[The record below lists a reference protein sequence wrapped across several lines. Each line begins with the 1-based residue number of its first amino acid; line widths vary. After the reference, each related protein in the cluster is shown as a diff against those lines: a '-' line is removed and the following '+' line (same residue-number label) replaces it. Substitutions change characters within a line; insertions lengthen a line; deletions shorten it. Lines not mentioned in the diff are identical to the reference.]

1 MARLY
6 PKPGK
11 RTIKDADLLVDRQ
24 HLQAALNSL
33 SDLGFRPL
41 ENHALERLETFLD
54 HSPGFSGNKAIVL
67 YGPGDFELDLHWA
80 VGVAGLEPAALLGRS
95 ETVTLFGTPVRV
107 ASFEDALLLTAKHAI
122 RENLTVD
129 AMCRDLLD
137 IRRSWERSD
146 SWRNFEEILANPAL
160 RNNLVPLLAI
170 TDVLR
175 VLDSDH
181 RAVGEAAERLT
192 GLATRTERKA
202 ARRLCELFFYQVKHG
217 PVTKD
222 LLYLAHSRPAKQV
235 IVAAWTNWREYRDL
249 MRSLEEKLD
258 GEEVPLVRRL
268 RLLAGAIIKTQPGQ
282 LRSIRALARLK
293 YRD

>member
-1 MARLY
+1 MAALRHLEVSGIPAIAFKGLASMARLY

-24 HLQAALNSL
+24 YLQAALNSL

-107 ASFEDALLLTAKHAI
+107 ASFDDALLLTAKHAI

-137 IRRSWERSD
+137 IRLSWERSA
-146 SWRNFEEILANPAL
+146 SRRNFEE
-160 RNNLVPLLAI
+160 
-170 TDVLR
+170 TF
-175 VLDSDH
+175 
-181 RAVGEAAERLT
+181 GEPGAAEQSGT
-192 GLATRTERKA
+192 VIGDYG
-202 ARRLCELFFYQVKHG
+202 CPQI
-217 PVTKD
+217 
-222 LLYLAHSRPAKQV
+222 SR
-235 IVAAWTNWREYRDL
+235 
-249 MRSLEEKLD
+249 
-258 GEEVPLVRRL
+258 
-268 RLLAGAIIKTQPGQ
+268 
-282 LRSIRALARLK
+282 
-293 YRD
+293 